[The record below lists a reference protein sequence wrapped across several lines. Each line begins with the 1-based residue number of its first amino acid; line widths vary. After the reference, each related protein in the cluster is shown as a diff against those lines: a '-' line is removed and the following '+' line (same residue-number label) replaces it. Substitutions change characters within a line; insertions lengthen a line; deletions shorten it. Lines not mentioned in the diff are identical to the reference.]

1 MVIVVLYLNTLFTDP
16 FFCGGAWVVVVVV
29 VVVVVEVVTGK
40 VVVVGRIV
48 EGFLNVTSV
57 LFLITIM
64 SLKIDV
70 SSGFP
75 PV

>member
-1 MVIVVLYLNTLFTDP
+1 M
-16 FFCGGAWVVVVVV
+16 VVVM
-29 VVVVVEVVTGK
+29 VVEVVTGK
-40 VVVVGRIV
+40 VVVVGRCV
-48 EGFLNVTSV
+48 EGFLNVTSG

-70 SSGFP
+70 SSSGFP